1 MGIYNHFITKY
12 KETDMKNNKPNF
24 LLIHG
29 AWHGGWVWNEISEIL
44 RYQRYSVSTPTLT
57 GLGEKKHLLSSKITI
72 ETFIEDVVNHIVF
85 ENLNNIILVGHSFA
99 GSVISGVA
107 DRLKDRIQKLIY
119 FDAMILI
126 DGQKPFDIT
135 PKETVEQRIELA
147 KKFGNNISIP
157 APSADAFGVF
167 DIKKSLLLEEKLT
180 PHPLSAF
187 QSKLI
192 LKNEVGNGIPL
203 SYIFCTKP
211 VYKSLES
218 SREVVRKMKWP
229 IFELNAGHDAMLTHP
244 KETLNLLMKICN

>member
-1 MGIYNHFITKY
+1 
-12 KETDMKNNKPNF
+12 MKNNKPHF

-72 ETFIEDVVNHIVF
+72 ETFIEDVVNHIIF

-107 DRLKDRIQKLIY
+107 DRLKDRIQKLVY
-119 FDAMILI
+119 FDAMILT

-203 SYIFCTKP
+203 SYIFCKKP

>member
-1 MGIYNHFITKY
+1 
-12 KETDMKNNKPNF
+12 MKNNKPHF

-29 AWHGGWVWNEISEIL
+29 AWHGGWVWNEISDIL

-72 ETFIEDVVNHIVF
+72 DTFIEDVVNHIIF

-107 DRLKDRIQKLIY
+107 DKLKDRIQKLIY
-119 FDAMILI
+119 FDAVILK
-126 DGQKPFDIT
+126 DGQKPFDIA
-135 PKETVEQRIELA
+135 PKELVKERIELA
-147 KKFGNNISIP
+147 KRFGNGISIP

-167 DIKKSLLLEEKLT
+167 DVKKSLLLEEKLT
-180 PHPLSAF
+180 PHPLSTY
-187 QSKLI
+187 QSKLTI
-192 LKNEVGNGIPL
+192 KNEIGNGIPL
-203 SYIFCTKP
+203 FYIFCNDP

-218 SREVVRKMKWP
+218 SRKVVRKLKWP

>member
-1 MGIYNHFITKY
+1 
-12 KETDMKNNKPNF
+12 MKNNKPHF

-44 RYQRYSVSTPTLT
+44 NYQGYSVSTPTLT

-72 ETFIEDVVNHIVF
+72 DTFIEDVVNHIIF

-107 DRLKDRIQKLIY
+107 DKLKDRIQKLIY
-119 FDAMILI
+119 FDAVILK
-126 DGQKPFDIT
+126 DGQKPFDIA
-135 PKETVEQRIELA
+135 PKELVKQRIELA
-147 KKFGNNISIP
+147 KRFGNGISIP

-167 DIKKSLLLEEKLT
+167 DVKKSLLLEEKLT
-180 PHPLSAF
+180 PHPLSTY
-187 QSKLI
+187 QSKLTI
-192 LKNEVGNGIPL
+192 KNEIGNGIPL
-203 SYIFCTKP
+203 FYIFCNNP

-218 SREVVRKMKWP
+218 SRKVVRKLKWP

>member
-1 MGIYNHFITKY
+1 
-12 KETDMKNNKPNF
+12 MKNNKPHF

-44 RYQRYSVSTPTLT
+44 NYQGYSVSTPTLT

-72 ETFIEDVVNHIVF
+72 DTFIEDVVNHIIF

-107 DRLKDRIQKLIY
+107 DKLKDRIQKLIY
-119 FDAMILI
+119 FDAVILK
-126 DGQKPFDIT
+126 DGQKPFDIA
-135 PKETVEQRIELA
+135 PKELVEQRIELA
-147 KKFGNNISIP
+147 KRFGNGISIP

-167 DIKKSLLLEEKLT
+167 DVKKSLLLEEKLT
-180 PHPLSAF
+180 PHPLSTF
-187 QSKLI
+187 QSKLTI
-192 LKNEVGNGIPL
+192 KNEIGNGIPL
-203 SYIFCTKP
+203 FYIFCNDP

>member
-1 MGIYNHFITKY
+1 
-12 KETDMKNNKPNF
+12 MKNNKPHF

-29 AWHGGWVWNEISEIL
+29 AWHGGWVWNEISDIL

-72 ETFIEDVVNHIVF
+72 ETFIEDVVNHIIF

-107 DRLKDRIQKLIY
+107 DRLKDRIKKLIY

-218 SREVVRKMKWP
+218 SREVARKMKWP

>member
-1 MGIYNHFITKY
+1 
-12 KETDMKNNKPNF
+12 MKNNKPHF

-72 ETFIEDVVNHIVF
+72 ETFIEDVVNHIIF

-244 KETLNLLMKICN
+244 KVTLNLLMKICN

>member
-1 MGIYNHFITKY
+1 
-12 KETDMKNNKPNF
+12 MKNNKPHF

-72 ETFIEDVVNHIVF
+72 ETFIEDVVNHIIF

-147 KKFGNNISIP
+147 KRFGNGKSIP

-167 DIKKSLLLEEKLT
+167 DVKKSLLLEEKLT
-180 PHPLSAF
+180 PHPLSTY
-187 QSKLI
+187 QSKLTI
-192 LKNEVGNGIPL
+192 KNEIGNGIPL
-203 SYIFCTKP
+203 FYIFCNDP

-218 SREVVRKMKWP
+218 SREVVRKLKWP

>member
-1 MGIYNHFITKY
+1 
-12 KETDMKNNKPNF
+12 MKNNKPHF

-44 RYQRYSVSTPTLT
+44 NYQGYSVSTPTLT

-72 ETFIEDVVNHIVF
+72 DTFIEDVVNHIIF

-107 DRLKDRIQKLIY
+107 DKLKNRIQKLIY
-119 FDAMILI
+119 FDAVILK
-126 DGQKPFDIT
+126 DGQKPFDIA
-135 PKETVEQRIELA
+135 PKELVKQRIELA
-147 KKFGNNISIP
+147 KRFGNGISIP

-167 DIKKSLLLEEKLT
+167 DVKKSLLLEEKLT
-180 PHPLSAF
+180 PHPLSTY
-187 QSKLI
+187 QSKLTI
-192 LKNEVGNGIPL
+192 KNEIGNGIPL
-203 SYIFCTKP
+203 FYIFCNDP

-218 SREVVRKMKWP
+218 SRKVVRKLKWP

>member
-1 MGIYNHFITKY
+1 
-12 KETDMKNNKPNF
+12 MKNNKPHF

-72 ETFIEDVVNHIVF
+72 ETFIQDVVNHIVF

-107 DRLKDRIQKLIY
+107 DRLKDRIKKLIY

-147 KKFGNNISIP
+147 KKFGDGTSIP

-203 SYIFCTKP
+203 SYIYCTKP

-218 SREVVRKMKWP
+218 SRAVVSKMKWP
-229 IFELNAGHDAMLTHP
+229 IFELNAGHNAMLTHP

>member
-1 MGIYNHFITKY
+1 
-12 KETDMKNNKPNF
+12 MKNNKPHF

-29 AWHGGWVWNEISEIL
+29 AWHGGWVWNEISDIL
-44 RYQRYSVSTPTLT
+44 RYQRCSVSTPSLT

-107 DRLKDRIQKLIY
+107 DRLKDRIKKLIY

-126 DGQKPFDIT
+126 DGHKPFDIT
-135 PKETVEQRIELA
+135 PKETVEQRLELA

-192 LKNEVGNGIPL
+192 LENELGNGIPL

>member
-1 MGIYNHFITKY
+1 
-12 KETDMKNNKPNF
+12 MKNNKPHF

-44 RYQRYSVSTPTLT
+44 NYQGYSVSTPTLT

-72 ETFIEDVVNHIVF
+72 DTFIEDVVNHIIF

-107 DRLKDRIQKLIY
+107 DKLKDRIQKLIY
-119 FDAMILI
+119 FDAVILK
-126 DGQKPFDIT
+126 DGQKPFDIA
-135 PKETVEQRIELA
+135 PKELVKQRIELA
-147 KKFGNNISIP
+147 KRFGNGISIP

-167 DIKKSLLLEEKLT
+167 DVKKSLLLEEKLT
-180 PHPLSAF
+180 PHPLSTY
-187 QSKLI
+187 QSKLTI
-192 LKNEVGNGIPL
+192 KNEIGNGIPL
-203 SYIFCTKP
+203 FYIFCNDP

-218 SREVVRKMKWP
+218 SREVVRKLKWP

>member
-1 MGIYNHFITKY
+1 
-12 KETDMKNNKPNF
+12 MKNNKPHF

-72 ETFIEDVVNHIVF
+72 ETFIEDVVNHIIF

-157 APSADAFGVF
+157 VPSADAFGVF

-211 VYKSLES
+211 IYKSLES

>member
-1 MGIYNHFITKY
+1 
-12 KETDMKNNKPNF
+12 MKNNKPHF

-72 ETFIEDVVNHIVF
+72 ETFIEDIVNHIVF

-126 DGQKPFDIT
+126 DGQKPFDIS

-203 SYIFCTKP
+203 YYIFCTKP

>member
-1 MGIYNHFITKY
+1 
-12 KETDMKNNKPNF
+12 MKNNKPHF

-72 ETFIEDVVNHIVF
+72 ETFIEDVVNHIIF
-85 ENLNNIILVGHSFA
+85 EDLNNIILVGHSFA

-107 DRLKDRIQKLIY
+107 DKLKDRIQKLIY

-157 APSADAFGVF
+157 APSPDAFGVF

>member
-1 MGIYNHFITKY
+1 
-12 KETDMKNNKPNF
+12 MKNNKPHF

-44 RYQRYSVSTPTLT
+44 NYQGYSVSTPTLT

-72 ETFIEDVVNHIVF
+72 DTFIEDVVNHIIF

-107 DRLKDRIQKLIY
+107 DKLKDRIQKLIY
-119 FDAMILI
+119 FDAVILK
-126 DGQKPFDIT
+126 DGQKPFDIA
-135 PKETVEQRIELA
+135 PKEIVKQRIELA
-147 KKFGNNISIP
+147 KRFGNGISIP

-192 LKNEVGNGIPL
+192 LKNEIGNGIPL
-203 SYIFCTKP
+203 SYIFCKKP

-244 KETLNLLMKICN
+244 EETLNLLMKICN

>member
-1 MGIYNHFITKY
+1 
-12 KETDMKNNKPNF
+12 MKNNKPHF

-29 AWHGGWVWNEISEIL
+29 AWHGGWVWNEISDIL
-44 RYQRYSVSTPTLT
+44 RYQRCSVSTPTLT

-107 DRLKDRIQKLIY
+107 DKLKDRIQKLIY
-119 FDAMILI
+119 FDAMILT

>member
-1 MGIYNHFITKY
+1 
-12 KETDMKNNKPNF
+12 MKNNKPHF

-29 AWHGGWVWNEISEIL
+29 AWHGGWVWNEISDIL

-72 ETFIEDVVNHIVF
+72 ETFIEDVVNHIIF
-85 ENLNNIILVGHSFA
+85 EDLNNIILVGHSFA

-157 APSADAFGVF
+157 VPSADAFGVF

>member
-1 MGIYNHFITKY
+1 
-12 KETDMKNNKPNF
+12 MKNNKPHF

-29 AWHGGWVWNEISEIL
+29 AWHGGWVWNEISDIL

-72 ETFIEDVVNHIVF
+72 ETFIEDVVNHIIF

-211 VYKSLES
+211 VYKSLELS
-218 SREVVRKMKWP
+218 L
-229 IFELNAGHDAMLTHP
+229 IH
-244 KETLNLLMKICN
+244 I

>member
-1 MGIYNHFITKY
+1 
-12 KETDMKNNKPNF
+12 MKNNKPHF

-29 AWHGGWVWNEISEIL
+29 AWHGGWVWNEMSEIL
-44 RYQRYSVSTPTLT
+44 RCQGYNVSTPTLT
-57 GLGEKKHLLSSKITI
+57 GLGEKKHLLSSEITI
-72 ETFIEDVVNHIVF
+72 DTFIEDTVNHIIF
-85 ENLNNIILVGHSFA
+85 EDLNNIILVGHSFA

-119 FDAMILI
+119 FDAMILM
-126 DGQKPFDIT
+126 DGQKPFDIA
-135 PKETVEQRIELA
+135 PKKIVEQRIELA

-180 PHPLSAF
+180 PHPLSTF
-187 QSKLI
+187 QSKLT
-192 LKNEVGNGIPL
+192 LKNEIGNGMPL
-203 SYIFCTKP
+203 FYIFCNNP

-218 SREVVRKMKWP
+218 SREIVRKMEWP

>member
-1 MGIYNHFITKY
+1 
-12 KETDMKNNKPNF
+12 MKNNKPHF

-72 ETFIEDVVNHIVF
+72 ETFIQDVVNHIVF

-107 DRLKDRIQKLIY
+107 DRLKNRIKKLIY

-126 DGQKPFDIT
+126 DGQKPFDIS

-147 KKFGNNISIP
+147 KKFGNDISIP

-180 PHPLSAF
+180 PHPLSTF

-192 LKNEVGNGIPL
+192 LKNEIGNGIPL
-203 SYIFCTKP
+203 SYIFCKKP

>member
-1 MGIYNHFITKY
+1 
-12 KETDMKNNKPNF
+12 MKNNKTHF

-72 ETFIEDVVNHIVF
+72 ETFIEDVVNHIIF

-107 DRLKDRIQKLIY
+107 DKLKDRIQKLIY

-229 IFELNAGHDAMLTHP
+229 IFELNAGHDAMLSHP

>member
-1 MGIYNHFITKY
+1 
-12 KETDMKNNKPNF
+12 MKNNKPHF

-57 GLGEKKHLLSSKITI
+57 GLGEKKHLLSSEITI
-72 ETFIEDVVNHIVF
+72 ETFIEDVVNHIIF

-157 APSADAFGVF
+157 TPSADAFGVF

>member
-1 MGIYNHFITKY
+1 
-12 KETDMKNNKPNF
+12 MKNNKPHF

-107 DRLKDRIQKLIY
+107 DRLKDRIKKLIY

-126 DGQKPFDIT
+126 DGQKPFDIS
-135 PKETVEQRIELA
+135 PKETVEKRIELA
-147 KKFGNNISIP
+147 KKFGNDISIP
-157 APSADAFGVF
+157 APSADVFGVF

-180 PHPLSAF
+180 PHPLSTF

-192 LKNEVGNGIPL
+192 LKNEIGNGIPL
-203 SYIFCTKP
+203 AYIFCTKP

>member
-1 MGIYNHFITKY
+1 
-12 KETDMKNNKPNF
+12 
-24 LLIHG
+24 
-29 AWHGGWVWNEISEIL
+29 
-44 RYQRYSVSTPTLT
+44 
-57 GLGEKKHLLSSKITI
+57 
-72 ETFIEDVVNHIVF
+72 
-85 ENLNNIILVGHSFA
+85 
-99 GSVISGVA
+99 
-107 DRLKDRIQKLIY
+107 
-119 FDAMILI
+119 MILI

-157 APSADAFGVF
+157 APSGDAFGVF

>member
-1 MGIYNHFITKY
+1 
-12 KETDMKNNKPNF
+12 MKNNKPHF

-29 AWHGGWVWNEISEIL
+29 AWHGGWVWNEIYEIL

-72 ETFIEDVVNHIVF
+72 ETFIEDVVNHIIF

-99 GSVISGVA
+99 GSIISGVA

-147 KKFGNNISIP
+147 KTFGNDISIP

-229 IFELNAGHDAMLTHP
+229 IFELSAGHDAMLTHP

>member
-1 MGIYNHFITKY
+1 
-12 KETDMKNNKPNF
+12 MKNNKPHF

-72 ETFIEDVVNHIVF
+72 ETFIEDVVNHIIF

-157 APSADAFGVF
+157 APSTDAFGVF

-211 VYKSLES
+211 IYKSLES

>member
-1 MGIYNHFITKY
+1 
-12 KETDMKNNKPNF
+12 MKNNKPHF

-29 AWHGGWVWNEISEIL
+29 AWHGGWVWNEISDIL

-72 ETFIEDVVNHIVF
+72 ETFIEDVVNHIIF

-107 DRLKDRIQKLIY
+107 DKLKDRIQKLIY

-180 PHPLSAF
+180 PHPLSTF

-192 LKNEVGNGIPL
+192 LKNEIGNGIPL

>member
-1 MGIYNHFITKY
+1 
-12 KETDMKNNKPNF
+12 MKNNKPHF

-57 GLGEKKHLLSSKITI
+57 GLGEKKHLISSKITI
-72 ETFIEDVVNHIVF
+72 ETFIEDVVNHIIF

-107 DRLKDRIQKLIY
+107 ERLKDRIQKLIY
-119 FDAMILI
+119 FDAVILK
-126 DGQKPFDIT
+126 DGQKPFDIA
-135 PKETVEQRIELA
+135 PKELVKERIELA
-147 KKFGNNISIP
+147 KRFGNGISIP

-167 DIKKSLLLEEKLT
+167 DVKKSLLLEKKLT
-180 PHPLSAF
+180 PHPLSTY
-187 QSKLI
+187 QSKLTI
-192 LKNEVGNGIPL
+192 KNEIGNGIPL
-203 SYIFCTKP
+203 FYIFCNNP

-218 SREVVRKMKWP
+218 SREVVRKLKWP

>member
-1 MGIYNHFITKY
+1 
-12 KETDMKNNKPNF
+12 MKNNKPHF

-44 RYQRYSVSTPTLT
+44 NYQGYSVSTPTLT

-72 ETFIEDVVNHIVF
+72 DTFIEDVVNHIIF

-99 GSVISGVA
+99 GTVISGVA
-107 DRLKDRIQKLIY
+107 DKLKDRIQKLIY
-119 FDAMILI
+119 FDAVILK
-126 DGQKPFDIT
+126 DGQTPFDIA
-135 PKETVEQRIELA
+135 PKELVKERIELA
-147 KKFGNNISIP
+147 KRFGNGISIP

-167 DIKKSLLLEEKLT
+167 DVKKSLLLEEKLT
-180 PHPLSAF
+180 PHPLSTF
-187 QSKLI
+187 QSKLKI
-192 LKNEVGNGIPL
+192 KNELGNGIPL
-203 SYIFCTKP
+203 FYIFCNDP

>member
-1 MGIYNHFITKY
+1 
-12 KETDMKNNKPNF
+12 MKNNKPHF

-44 RYQRYSVSTPTLT
+44 RYQRYSVSAPTLT

-72 ETFIEDVVNHIVF
+72 ETFIQDVVNHIVF

-107 DRLKDRIQKLIY
+107 DRLKDRIKKLIY

-126 DGQKPFDIT
+126 DGQKPFDIS

-147 KKFGNNISIP
+147 KKFGNDISIP

-203 SYIFCTKP
+203 SYIYCTKP

-218 SREVVRKMKWP
+218 SRAVVSKMKWQ

>member
-1 MGIYNHFITKY
+1 
-12 KETDMKNNKPNF
+12 MKNNKPHF

-29 AWHGGWVWNEISEIL
+29 AWHGGWVWNEISDIL

-72 ETFIEDVVNHIVF
+72 ETFIEDVVNHIIF

-218 SREVVRKMKWP
+218 SREVVHKMKWP

>member
-1 MGIYNHFITKY
+1 
-12 KETDMKNNKPNF
+12 MKNNKPHF

-72 ETFIEDVVNHIVF
+72 ETFIEDVVNHIIF

-157 APSADAFGVF
+157 APSANAFGVF